1 VKSGRER
8 AVAGILSGI
17 EGSVGSFV
25 DESLARWQA
34 FVAEAA
40 AAKRVNVLD
49 SYLFQNSVRVLLQ
62 MDADPGTLAAYQSRV
77 EEMAAVL
84 APVLIY
90 LDPGDADP
98 PSRPAARPRAPR

>member
-1 VKSGRER
+1 MVLGWRRVNSGRER

-62 MDADPGTLAAYQSRV
+62 MDADAPIDPLV
-77 EEMAAVL
+77 MAA
-84 APVLIY
+84 
-90 LDPGDADP
+90 
-98 PSRPAARPRAPR
+98 ARGQ